1 MSRSIVR
8 FVADLLLAMLILL
21 DLYIYMY
28 MYVRNSR
35 LYDQY
40 RRKCLGFLIDEEG
53 IGRLVRVG
61 RVVSVRYSRCI
72 ASKFVNLIVELWRI
86 SG

>member
-1 MSRSIVR
+1 
-8 FVADLLLAMLILL
+8 
-21 DLYIYMY
+21 MY

-61 RVVSVRYSRCI
+61 RVVFKMHCVEIC
-72 ASKFVNLIVELWRI
+72 KLIVELWRI

>member
-28 MYVRNSR
+28 VRNSR

-40 RRKCLGFLIDEEG
+40 TRKCLGFLIDEEG
-53 IGRLVRVG
+53 IGRLVRVR
-61 RVVSVRYSRCI
+61 RVVSVVFEMHCVEI
-72 ASKFVNLIVELWRI
+72 CKFDC
-86 SG
+86 

>member
-40 RRKCLGFLIDEEG
+40 TRKCLGFLIDEEG

-61 RVVSVRYSRCI
+61 RVVSVVFEMHCVEI
-72 ASKFVNLIVELWRI
+72 CKLIVELWRV